1 MSTHAPTGRKAG
13 QADQPR
19 IDLPRPNIAPIRSKG
34 TNEQMSRV
42 NVLDF
47 VARELEGR
55 IMTVSSLSAFVAT
68 EKAADRLDMTATS
81 REAAQLAVL
90 LPSAP
95 LESIRDEFD
104 PATADIVRAL
114 RPRVPFSRIAHEAM
128 ALHGRSGDHKVRRDA
143 AIAACAAEAAVV
155 SPDDGESM
163 AKLLEIMV
171 NHETDP
177 DSRCFLKELREQL
190 PKPAPVDP
198 EGESRDRATV
208 ISISMD
214 VCGSTEVKSRMRACA
229 RDDEEL
235 AEWYKTF
242 HRQFLLSEWRLYT
255 QLFQDG
261 YIGLDWD
268 WKRAFVVKGI
278 GDEIWLLYEV
288 GEGDLWKLRSLAARL
303 FHAAL
308 TVAGRPIF
316 WTSASDDEVLGDRP
330 PEIKNLPLKFYMDI
344 LDDAFEVSGP
354 RRDFVTERLSEIIGA
369 EQDSTNGDFI
379 ELGNRLHAGSLM
391 GDGRRLVT
399 TIRTDYIGW
408 EVDRFFRA
416 TKFAL
421 PSVVTVG
428 QAFFEK
434 VVDRSEESEEG
445 LDGTGLQKAVIECPL
460 DPGGLSARF
469 DHTLRYVK
477 KDVLP
482 ECLKG
487 VGEGYAVYRVIRG
500 NDLLGLHHPLADKAI
515 MQDTFD
521 VFTPEMAQA
530 ERNRLNG

>member
-1 MSTHAPTGRKAG
+1 MSH
-13 QADQPR
+13 
-19 IDLPRPNIAPIRSKG
+19 
-34 TNEQMSRV
+34 V

-55 IMTVSSLSAFVAT
+55 IVTVSSLSSFVAA

-95 LESIRDEFD
+95 LERIRQEFD
-104 PATADIVRAL
+104 PATADIVQAL
-114 RPRVPFSRIAHEAM
+114 RPRVPSTRIALQAM
-128 ALHGRSGDHKVRRDA
+128 ALHGRSGDDKVRRDA

-155 SPDDGESM
+155 SPDDGEST
-163 AKLLEIMV
+163 AELLEIMA

-177 DSRCFLKELREQL
+177 DSRCFLKELRAQL
-190 PKPAPVDP
+190 PEPAPVDP

-214 VCGSTEVKSRMRACA
+214 VCGSTEVKTRMRACA

-242 HRQFLLSEWRLYT
+242 HRQFLSSEWRLYT

-261 YIGLDWD
+261 HRGLDWD

-288 GEGDLWKLRSLAARL
+288 DKEDLWKLPSLAARL

-308 TVAGRPIF
+308 TVANRPIS
-316 WTSASDDEVLGDRP
+316 WSSAADDYEPGDRP
-330 PEIKNLPLKFYMDI
+330 FETRNLPLKFYMDV

-354 RRDFVTERLSEIIGA
+354 RCDFVTNRLPEIIGS
-369 EQDSTNGDFI
+369 EGISNNGDFI

-391 GDGRRLVT
+391 GDGRRLIT
-399 TIRTDYIGW
+399 AIRTDYIGW

-428 QAFFEK
+428 QALFEK

-445 LDGTGLQKAVIECPL
+445 LAGTGLQKAVIECPL
-460 DPGGLSARF
+460 DPEGLSARF

-477 KDVLP
+477 KDVP
-482 ECLKG
+482 PKCLKG

-500 NDLLGLHHPLADKAI
+500 NDLLGLHHPLADKTI
-515 MQDTFD
+515 MQETFD

>member
-1 MSTHAPTGRKAG
+1 MSP
-13 QADQPR
+13 
-19 IDLPRPNIAPIRSKG
+19 
-34 TNEQMSRV
+34 V

-47 VARELEGR
+47 VARELEGQ
-55 IMTVSSLSAFVAT
+55 IVTVSSLSAFVAA
-68 EKAADRLDMTATS
+68 EKAANRLDMTATS

-95 LESIRDEFD
+95 LERIRREFG
-104 PATADIVRAL
+104 PATADIVNAF
-114 RPRVPFSRIAHEAM
+114 RPKGPFSRIALEAI
-128 ALHGRSGDHKVRRDA
+128 AVHRENDEVRRDA
-143 AIAACAAEAAVV
+143 AIAVCAAESAVT
-155 SPDDGESM
+155 SPEDSERMGECLDFM
-163 AKLLEIMV
+163 A
-171 NHETDP
+171 NRETEP
-177 DSRCFLKELREQL
+177 ERIRFLRDLRAQL
-190 PKPAPVDP
+190 PGPAPADP

-214 VCGSTEVKSRMRACA
+214 VCGSTEVKTRMRACA

-235 AEWYKTF
+235 AEWYKAF
-242 HRQFLLSEWRLYT
+242 HQQFLLSEWRFYT

-261 YIGLDWD
+261 HCGLDWA

-288 GEGDLWKLRSLAARL
+288 DKDDLWKLSSLAARL

-308 TVAGRPIF
+308 TVADRSIY
-316 WTSASDDEVLGDRP
+316 WTSASDDKEPGDRP
-330 PEIKNLPLKFYMDI
+330 FETKKLPLKFYIDI

-354 RRDFVTERLSEIIGA
+354 RCDFVTKRLPEIIGA
-369 EQDSTNGDFI
+369 DEISNNGDFI

-391 GDGRRLVT
+391 GDGRRLITAV
-399 TIRTDYIGW
+399 RSDYIGW

-428 QAFFEK
+428 QALFER

-460 DPGGLSARF
+460 DREGLSTRF
-469 DHTLRYVK
+469 DHSLRYVK
-477 KDVLP
+477 KDIAP

-487 VGEGYAVYRVIRG
+487 VGEGYTVYRVIRG
-500 NDLLGLHHPLADKAI
+500 SDLLGLHHLRADKTI
-515 MQDTFD
+515 MQDTFN
-521 VFTPEMAQA
+521 VFTPKMAEA
-530 ERNRLNG
+530 ERNRPNG